1 MSVNYEVKGGVAR
14 ILATEN
20 LIVEHRKCQT
30 AQFNVQTRVLTLPM
44 WDRASEE
51 VFDLLVA
58 HEVGHALYT
67 PDINWIVDRKIP
79 PGYVNVVED
88 ARIEKLMKRRY
99 PGLPKTFYRGYS
111 QMHEDDFF
119 ELNDEKI
126 NEFSLID
133 RINLYFKIGNFLDL
147 HFDSVEQRF
156 VDMIENAETFDE
168 VLDISEEIYNYSK
181 KEKET
186 IKEDIPVQAELTQE
200 SGGAGDFY
208 DKPQGS
214 QESSDAEEG
223 QQEDTKEDS
232 TEDSGA
238 LNPDFQSSNEDKPQ
252 GNSDSTDS
260 TPGKGDE
267 ERSIT
272 DEILNRKLSSL
283 INNNAQHDNL
293 YIEFPEF
300 KLESFIASNKEI
312 HQYLSGEFAAQE
324 KHCPTYID
332 GNSIFHNA
340 DETYREYKSS
350 SMKEVNYLVKEF
362 ECKKAADSYSRASVS
377 KTGVLDCNKLHTYK
391 LTDDIFKKVTTI
403 PDGKNHGLIF
413 ILDWSGSMGNTILP
427 TLKQLYNLINF
438 CRKCCIPFDVYA
450 FTQNWKTAP
459 MDVNPY
465 IRKNGSMNMDIEV
478 SLMNLFTSS
487 VSNRELEIQMKNIW
501 RVVYS
506 IKNWTPYS
514 YPARLGLSG
523 TPLNETMMCLR
534 KIIPQFQK
542 KNKVQKVHCI
552 VLTDGEGNPLNYDKE
567 VTCRNNVNETNLG
580 KGSIYYYPGNVFLR
594 NRVTGKVRKFVKNSP
609 YSHQDTLLESI
620 KDEFPT
626 VNFIAFRIIES
637 GHDVSKLLEQ
647 YVPYS
652 EWNIRDK
659 VQEVWKK
666 TKTFSIDSTPY
677 NKYFGLGNSQLNNAV
692 DHLEKLEDGATKTQ
706 IRTAMRKTLS
716 NKKMNKKI
724 LSEFI
729 ELVA

>member
-1 MSVNYEVKGGVAR
+1 MPVNYEVKGGVAR

-20 LIVEHRKCQT
+20 LIVEHRKCHT

-67 PDINWIVDRKIP
+67 PDVNWIVDRKIP

-119 ELNDEKI
+119 ELKDDKI
-126 NEFSLID
+126 NTFSLID

-147 HFDSVEQRF
+147 DFDSAEQRF
-156 VDMIENAETFDE
+156 VDMIEDAETFDE
-168 VLDISEEIYNYSK
+168 VLNISEEIYNYSK
-181 KEKET
+181 KEKEAT
-186 IKEDIPVQAELTQE
+186 KENVPAQVDPTQE

-208 DKPQGS
+208 EPQSFQESGDSEEGKPQDG
-214 QESSDAEEG
+214 G
-223 QQEDTKEDS
+223 EDS

-238 LNPDFQSSNEDKPQ
+238 LNPDFESSSGNQPQ
-252 GNSDSTDS
+252 GVNDSTDS
-260 TPGKGDE
+260 SPGKGDDE
-267 ERSIT
+267 KSIT

-283 INNNAQHDNL
+283 INDNAQHDNL
-293 YIEFPEF
+293 YLEFPEF
-300 KLESFIASNKEI
+300 KIESFVASNNEV

-324 KHCPTYID
+324 KNCPVYIN
-332 GNSIFHNA
+332 GNSIFYDA
-340 DETYREYKSS
+340 DRTYQEYKSS
-350 SMKEVNYLVKEF
+350 CMKEVNYLVKEF

-413 ILDWSGSMGNTILP
+413 ILDWSGSMGNTIVP

-438 CRKCCIPFDVYA
+438 CKKCSIPFDVYA

-465 IRKNGSMNMDIEV
+465 ARKNGTMKMDIEF
-478 SLMNLFTSS
+478 SLMNLLTSS
-487 VSNRELEIQMKNIW
+487 VSNRELEKQMKNIW
-501 RVVYS
+501 RVVYA
-506 IKNWTPYS
+506 IKNWTPYA
-514 YPARLGLSG
+514 YPVRLGLSG

-534 KIIPQFQK
+534 KIIPQFQN
-542 KNKVQKVHCI
+542 KNKIQKVHCI

-567 VTCRNNVNETNLG
+567 VISRNNPNETHLAS
-580 KGSIYYYPGNVFLR
+580 GSVFYCNGNVFLR
-594 NRVTGKVRKFVKNSP
+594 NRVTGKVHKFLKNAP
-609 YSHQDTLLESI
+609 YSHQDIILQSI
-620 KDEFPT
+620 KDEFPS
-626 VNFIAFRIIES
+626 VNFIAFRIVES
-637 GHDVSKLLEQ
+637 GHDVSKLLDQ
-647 YVPYS
+647 YVPSS
-652 EWNIRDK
+652 ESDK
-659 VQEVWKK
+659 KYKVLDIWKK
-666 TKTFSIDSTPY
+666 FKTFSIDSTPY
-677 NKYFGLGNSQLNNAV
+677 DKYFGLGNSQLNNTV
-692 DHLEKLEDGATKTQ
+692 DHLEQLEDGATKMQ
-706 IRTAMRKTLS
+706 IRNAMRKTLS
-716 NKKMNKKI
+716 TKKMNKKI

>member
-67 PDINWIVDRKIP
+67 PDVNWIVDRKIP

-119 ELNDEKI
+119 ELKDDKI
-126 NEFSLID
+126 DTFSLID

-156 VDMIENAETFDE
+156 VDMVENAETFDE
-168 VLDISEEIYNYSK
+168 VLNISEEIYNYSK
-181 KEKET
+181 KEKEVV
-186 IKEDIPVQAELTQE
+186 KENVPAQVDLTQE
-200 SGGAGDFY
+200 SGGAGDFCE
-208 DKPQGS
+208 PQVP
-214 QESSDAEEG
+214 QESGDSDEGEEKDSG
-223 QQEDTKEDS
+223 EDS
-232 TEDSGA
+232 TENSGA
-238 LNPDFQSSNEDKPQ
+238 LNPDFESSSGDQPKSTN
-252 GNSDSTDS
+252 DSTDS
-260 TPGKGDE
+260 SAGKGDE
-267 ERSIT
+267 EKSIT

-283 INNNAQHDNL
+283 INDNAQHDNL
-293 YIEFPEF
+293 YLEFPEF
-300 KLESFIASNKEI
+300 KLESFVASNNEI
-312 HQYLSGEFAAQE
+312 HQYLSGEFAAQQE
-324 KHCPTYID
+324 HCPVYIN
-332 GNSIFHNA
+332 GESIFYNA
-340 DETYREYKSS
+340 DQTYQEYKSS
-350 SMKEVNYLVKEF
+350 CMKEVNYLVKEF

-438 CRKCCIPFDVYA
+438 CKKCSIPFDVYA

-459 MDVNPY
+459 IDVNPY
-465 IRKNGSMNMDIEV
+465 VRKNGTMKMDIEF

-487 VSNRELEIQMKNIW
+487 VSNRELEKQMKNIW
-501 RVVYS
+501 RVVYAL
-506 IKNWTPYS
+506 KNWTPYS
-514 YPARLGLSG
+514 YPARLSLSG

-542 KNKVQKVHCI
+542 KNKAQKVHCI

-567 VTCRNNVNETNLG
+567 VPSRNNPNEAYLG
-580 KGSIYYYPGNVFLR
+580 NGSVFYHNGNVFLR
-594 NRVTGKVRKFVKNSP
+594 NRVTGKVRKFLKHAP
-609 YSHQDTLLESI
+609 YSHQDTILQSI
-620 KDEFPT
+620 KDEFPS
-626 VNFIAFRIIES
+626 VNFIAFRIVES
-637 GHDVSKLLEQ
+637 GHDVNKLLDQ
-647 YVPYS
+647 YVPFS
-652 EWNIRDK
+652 ENDK
-659 VQEVWKK
+659 KYKVLDIWKK
-666 TKTFSIDSTPY
+666 FKTFSIDSTPY
-677 NKYFGLGNSQLNNAV
+677 DKYFGLGNSQLNNTV
-692 DHLEKLEDGATKTQ
+692 DHLEQLEDGATKIQ
-706 IRTAMRKTLS
+706 IRNAMRKTLS
-716 NKKMNKKI
+716 TKKMNKKI